1 LHQRG
6 PTQEKCLSKY
16 ILAGSVRRVV
26 RCAGPAP
33 QDFQG
38 SAMLSSGVVTVVQ
51 EHRFELLGHDGT
63 RRHFTLAHD
72 APLGWDELIRLEHD
86 GCAVAVRHD
95 PPLPGHTT
103 AAVHAIGRLRPVPAT
118 TRSTT

>member
-1 LHQRG
+1 MFVKIYFGRFDAARG
-6 PTQEKCLSKY
+6 AL
-16 ILAGSVRRVV
+16 RRTGAA
-26 RCAGPAP
+26 RFP
-33 QDFQG
+33 G

-103 AAVHAIGRLRPVPAT
+103 AAVHAIGRLRPVLAT